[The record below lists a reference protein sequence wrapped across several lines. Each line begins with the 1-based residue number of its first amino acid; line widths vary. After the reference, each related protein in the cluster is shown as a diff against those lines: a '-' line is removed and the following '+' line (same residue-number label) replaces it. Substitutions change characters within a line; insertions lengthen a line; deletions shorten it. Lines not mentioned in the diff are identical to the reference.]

1 MNTITSCID
10 YHPLLEAH
18 IRTHTELVLR
28 PVQHALNVLV
38 IDEPREVGLFLA
50 SLEQPR
56 GIVEDDDQVA

>member
-10 YHPLLEAH
+10 YHPLLEGH

-28 PVQHALNVLV
+28 PAQHALNVLV
-38 IDEPREVGLFLA
+38 IDESREVGLFLA

-56 GIVEDDDQVA
+56 GIVENDDQVP